1 MYKKFC
7 CTLIIITGF
16 NLLVFPSHAQ
26 SDIQPKKKQ
35 KTENFSSEERIAR
48 AADLRQDPVEIDGK
62 LDESS
67 WELAPVLTDFTQY
80 NPDEGS
86 PATEKTEVKVLFSK
100 DALYIGVRAHDSEAD
115 KIRAILARRDSQC
128 PSDWIKIWI
137 DSYHDHLTAF
147 EFAVNPCGVKRDVYW
162 SNDRRKDDDWDAV
175 WDVEV
180 SIDDRG
186 WVAEF
191 KIPFS
196 QIRFPERD
204 SHTWGFQASRVI
216 ARKNETSYWH
226 HVPKGTPRFVSLFG
240 ELTGISRIPPP
251 KRIELLPYTL
261 GKGSFKPAEEGNP
274 FETGTSY
281 LTNLGLDLKYGVSSN
296 LTLDATFNPDFGQV
310 EVDPAVVNL
319 SAYETYFQEKR
330 PFFIEGKSMLS
341 FPIGSSTERDA
352 LFYSRRIGRA
362 PQGYPSSAQFY
373 EKPENT
379 TILGAF
385 KLTGKT
391 AQGWSIGIME
401 ALTSREYADVINWEG
416 ESTKQTVEPF
426 TNYFLVRAEKEFR
439 DGRSAFGLIFTA
451 VNRNIKEENLN
462 FLHKSAYSGGFG
474 FRHRWARDTY
484 EVSGSLLGSHIRGS
498 QEAIL
503 EAQESSARYFQRP
516 DALHLEVDPT
526 RTSLSGVSA
535 SFSLGKIGG
544 RHWRW
549 SIGGRTR
556 SPGFEVNDMGY
567 MRSTDQITQHIWLS
581 YREYMPG
588 KVFRDY
594 DLSFTFWNSW
604 DYSPTHTGQG
614 GSLRCNFRFLNYWS
628 INFNMNRSQES
639 LSTRHLRGG
648 PAVLMPGNWSFGGSF
663 RTDSRKNFY
672 LNIRGSFSVAD
683 NGAKSYS
690 LSSGLNLR
698 PSDRIHLSLSPS
710 FRDGYRRL
718 QYLTRKS
725 IDDRTHYILGRIDQ
739 TTLSLT
745 VRLNYTLTP
754 NLSLQIYSQPYV
766 SAGKYSEF
774 KDATQP
780 RAENY
785 DERWHIFSG
794 NEIFFDNNYYH
805 LIPPGAGGEEIF
817 IYNPDF
823 NFRQFRLNLVLRW
836 EYLPGSVLYL
846 VWTNGINDYANTG
859 SLTLGDDFQSLFSSP
874 SSNVFLVK
882 VSYWFNI

>member
-1 MYKKFC
+1 
-7 CTLIIITGF
+7 
-16 NLLVFPSHAQ
+16 
-26 SDIQPKKKQ
+26 
-35 KTENFSSEERIAR
+35 
-48 AADLRQDPVEIDGK
+48 
-62 LDESS
+62 
-67 WELAPVLTDFTQY
+67 LTM
-80 NPDEGS
+80 
-86 PATEKTEVKVLFSK
+86 
-100 DALYIGVRAHDSEAD
+100 
-115 KIRAILARRDSQC
+115 
-128 PSDWIKIWI
+128 
-137 DSYHDHLTAF
+137 
-147 EFAVNPCGVKRDVYW
+147 
-162 SNDRRKDDDWDAV
+162 
-175 WDVEV
+175 
-180 SIDDRG
+180 
-186 WVAEF
+186 
-191 KIPFS
+191 
-196 QIRFPERD
+196 
-204 SHTWGFQASRVI
+204 
-216 ARKNETSYWH
+216 
-226 HVPKGTPRFVSLFG
+226 
-240 ELTGISRIPPP
+240 
-251 KRIELLPYTL
+251 
-261 GKGSFKPAEEGNP
+261 
-274 FETGTSY
+274 
-281 LTNLGLDLKYGVSSN
+281 
-296 LTLDATFNPDFGQV
+296 DATFNPDFGQV

-341 FPIGSSTERDA
+341 FPLAGSTERDG

-373 EKPENT
+373 EKPQNT

-391 AQGWSIGIME
+391 AKGWSIGIME

-416 ESTKQTVEPF
+416 ERTKQTVEPF
-426 TNYFLVRAEKEFR
+426 TNYLLVRAEKEFR
-439 DGRSAFGLIFTA
+439 EGRSTFGLIFTA
-451 VNRNIKEENLN
+451 VNRNIKEENLD
-462 FLHKSAYSGGFG
+462 FLRKSAYSGGFG
-474 FRHRWARDTY
+474 FRHRWAGDTY
-484 EVSGSLLGSHIRGS
+484 EVAGSLLGSHIRGS

-503 EAQESSARYFQRP
+503 NAQESSARYFQRP
-516 DALHLEVDPT
+516 DAPHLEVDPT
-526 RTSLSGVSA
+526 RTSLSGISA

-549 SIGGRTR
+549 SIVGRTR

-567 MRSTDQITQHIWLS
+567 MRSTDQISQYIWLS
-581 YREYMPG
+581 YREFIPG

-594 DLSFTFWNSW
+594 DLSFTVSNSW
-604 DYSPTHTGQG
+604 DYSLTHTGQG
-614 GSLRCNFRFLNYWS
+614 GYLRCNFRFLNYWS
-628 INFNMNRSQES
+628 INFNINRTQES

-648 PAVLMPGNWSFGGSF
+648 PAVLMPGNWSFSGSF

-683 NGAKSYS
+683 NGAKTFS
-690 LSSGLNLR
+690 LSSSINLR

-718 QYLTRKS
+718 QYLTKKS
-725 IDDRTHYILGRIDQ
+725 MDDRTHYILGRIDQ

-774 KDATQP
+774 KDATQL

-785 DERWHIFSG
+785 DARWHIFSG
-794 NEIFFDNNYYH
+794 NEIFFENNYYH
-805 LIPPGAGGEEIF
+805 LIPPEAGGDEIS

-846 VWTNGINDYANTG
+846 VWTNGIEDYANTG
-859 SLTLGDDFQSLFSSP
+859 SLSLGDDFQSLFNSP

>member
-7 CTLIIITGF
+7 RILIFITGF
-16 NLLVFPSHAQ
+16 YLLVFPSHAQ
-26 SDIQPKKKQ
+26 SDIQQKKKPR
-35 KTENFSSEERIAR
+35 TENFSSEERIAR
-48 AADLRQDPVEIDGK
+48 AADLHQDSVEIDGK

-67 WELAPVLTDFTQY
+67 WELAPVLTDFTQH
-80 NPDEGS
+80 NPDEGA

-100 DALYIGVRAHDSEAD
+100 DALYIGVRALDSEAD

-162 SNDRRKDDDWDAV
+162 SKDRRKDDDWDAV

-180 SIDDRG
+180 SMDDRG

-196 QIRFPERD
+196 QIRFPERE

-216 ARKNETSYWH
+216 ARKNETSYWR

-251 KRIELLPYTL
+251 KRIQLLPYTL

-274 FETGTSY
+274 FETGASY

-296 LTLDATFNPDFGQV
+296 LTLDGTFNPDFGQV

-341 FPIGSSTERDA
+341 FPLGSSTERDA

-362 PQGYPSSAQFY
+362 PQGYPSSAQYY

-401 ALTSREYADVINWEG
+401 ALTSREHADVINWEG

-439 DGRSAFGLIFTA
+439 EGRSTFGFIFTA
-451 VNRNIKEENLN
+451 VNRNIKEENLD
-462 FLHKSAYSGGFG
+462 FLRKSAYSGGFG

-516 DALHLEVDPT
+516 DAPHLEVDPT
-526 RTSLSGVSA
+526 RTFLSGVSA

-549 SIGGRTR
+549 SIVGRTR
-556 SPGFEVNDMGY
+556 SPGFEVNDIGY
-567 MRSTDQITQHIWLS
+567 MRSTDQITQYIWLS
-581 YREYMPG
+581 YREFKPG

-594 DLSFTFWNSW
+594 DISFTFRNSW

-614 GSLRCNFRFLNYWS
+614 GSLSCNFRFLNYWS
-628 INFNMNRSQES
+628 INFNMSRTQEY

-648 PAVLMPGNWSFGGSF
+648 PAVLIPGNWNFGGSL

-672 LNIRGSFSVAD
+672 LNIRGSFNVAD

-690 LSSGLNLR
+690 LSSSLNLR

-710 FRDGYRRL
+710 FRDNYRRL

-725 IDDRTHYILGRIDQ
+725 MDDRTHYIVGRIDQ
-739 TTLSLT
+739 TTVSLT

-774 KDATQP
+774 KDVTQL

-794 NEIFFDNNYYH
+794 NEIFFENNYYH
-805 LIPPGAGGEEIF
+805 LIPPEAGGEEIF

-836 EYLPGSVLYL
+836 EYLPGSVLFL

-859 SLTLGDDFQSLFSSP
+859 SLSLGDDFQSLFSSP
-874 SSNVFLVK
+874 SNNVFLLK

>member
-7 CTLIIITGF
+7 CILIFITGF
-16 NLLVFPSHAQ
+16 HLLVFPSHAQ
-26 SDIQPKKKQ
+26 SDIQPKKK
-35 KTENFSSEERIAR
+35 KRTENFSSEERTAR
-48 AADLRQDPVEIDGK
+48 AADLRQDPIEIDGK

-67 WELAPVLTDFTQY
+67 WKLAPVLTDFTQY
-80 NPDEGS
+80 NPDEGN

-100 DALYIGVRAHDSEAD
+100 DALYIGVRALDSEAG

-180 SIDDRG
+180 SMDDRG

-204 SHTWGFQASRVI
+204 SHTWGFQVSRVI
-216 ARKNETSYWH
+216 ARKNETSYWR

-251 KRIELLPYTL
+251 KRIELLPYTV

-274 FETGTSY
+274 FETGASY

-296 LTLDATFNPDFGQV
+296 LTMDATFNPDFGQV

-330 PFFIEGKSMLS
+330 PFFIEGKSILS
-341 FPIGSSTERDA
+341 FPLAGSTERDG

-362 PQGYPSSAQFY
+362 PQGYPSSAEFY
-373 EKPENT
+373 EKPQNT

-439 DGRSAFGLIFTA
+439 EGRSTFGLIFTA
-451 VNRNIKEENLN
+451 VNRNIKEENLD
-462 FLHKSAYSGGFG
+462 FLRKSAYSGGFG

-516 DALHLEVDPT
+516 DAPHLEVDPT
-526 RTSLSGVSA
+526 RTSLSGISA

-549 SIGGRTR
+549 SIVSRTR

-567 MRSTDQITQHIWLS
+567 MRSTDQISQYIWLS
-581 YREYMPG
+581 YREFMPG
-588 KVFRDY
+588 KIFRDY
-594 DLSFTFWNSW
+594 DLSFTFSNSW
-604 DYSPTHTGQG
+604 DYSLTHTGQG

-628 INFNMNRSQES
+628 INFNTSRTQEY

-648 PAVLMPGNWSFGGSF
+648 PAVLIPGNWNFGGSF

-672 LNIRGSFSVAD
+672 LNIRGSFNVAD

-690 LSSGLNLR
+690 LSSSINLR

-710 FRDGYRRL
+710 FRDNYRRL
-718 QYLTRKS
+718 QYLTRES
-725 IDDRTHYILGRIDQ
+725 MDDRTHYILGRIDQ

-774 KDATQP
+774 KDATQL

-794 NEIFFDNNYYH
+794 NEIFFENNYYH
-805 LIPPGAGGEEIF
+805 LIPPEAGGDEIS

-836 EYLPGSVLYL
+836 EYLPGSVLFL

-859 SLTLGDDFQSLFSSP
+859 SLSLGDDFKSLFNSP
-874 SSNVFLVK
+874 SHNVFLIK

>member
-16 NLLVFPSHAQ
+16 YLLVFPSHAQ

-35 KTENFSSEERIAR
+35 RTETFSSEERIAR
-48 AADLRQDPVEIDGK
+48 ALDLRQDPVEIDGK

-80 NPDEGS
+80 NPDEGN
-86 PATEKTEVKVLFSK
+86 PATEKTEVKILFSK
-100 DALYIGVRAHDSEAD
+100 DALYIGVRALDSEAD

-186 WVAEF
+186 WTAEF

-216 ARKNETSYWH
+216 ARKNETSYWR

-261 GKGSFKPAEEGNP
+261 GKGTFKPAEEGNP
-274 FETGTSY
+274 FETGSSY

-341 FPIGSSTERDA
+341 FPLGGSTERDA

-401 ALTSREYADVINWEG
+401 ALTSREHADVINWEG

-439 DGRSAFGLIFTA
+439 EGRSTFGFIFTA
-451 VNRNIKEENLN
+451 VNRNIKEENLD
-462 FLHKSAYSGGFG
+462 FLRKSAYSGGFG
-474 FRHRWARDTY
+474 FRHRWAKDTY
-484 EVSGSLLGSHIRGS
+484 EVSGSLLGSHILGS

-503 EAQESSARYFQRP
+503 KAQESSARYFQRP
-516 DALHLEVDPT
+516 DAPHLEVDPT

-549 SIGGRTR
+549 SIVGRTR
-556 SPGFEVNDMGY
+556 SPGFEANDMGY
-567 MRSTDQITQHIWLS
+567 MRSTDQISQYIWLS
-581 YREYMPG
+581 YREFMPG

-594 DLSFTFWNSW
+594 DISFTFRNSW

-614 GSLRCNFRFLNYWS
+614 GSLSCNFRFLNYWS
-628 INFNMNRSQES
+628 INFNMSRTQEY

-648 PAVLMPGNWSFGGSF
+648 PAVLIPGNWNFGGSF

-672 LNIRGSFSVAD
+672 LNIRGSFNVAD

-690 LSSGLNLR
+690 LSSSLNLR
-698 PSDRIHLSLSPS
+698 PSDRIHLSFSPS
-710 FRDGYRRL
+710 FRDNYRRL
-718 QYLTRKS
+718 QYLTSKS
-725 IDDRTHYILGRIDQ
+725 MDDRTHYILGRIDQ
-739 TTLSLT
+739 TTVSLT

-774 KDATQP
+774 KDATQY

-805 LIPPGAGGEEIF
+805 LIPPEAGGEEIF

-836 EYLPGSVLYL
+836 EYLPGSVLFL

-859 SLTLGDDFQSLFSSP
+859 SLSLGDDFQSLFSSP
-874 SSNVFLVK
+874 SSNVLLLK